1 VNNNF
6 DLDFTELGAP
16 HGSKPG
22 QAAPKAQGTEKQVEL
37 ITIGFSVKPKEKAII
52 QDHVNRM
59 HSQFVVDPTNE
70 RTEENVRLPR

>member
-16 HGSKPG
+16 PWQQTRSSR
-22 QAAPKAQGTEKQVEL
+22 PKSTEQVEL
-37 ITIGFSVKPKEKAII
+37 ITIGFGVKPKEKAVI

-59 HSQFVVDPTNE
+59 HSQFVVDPNKK
-70 RTEENVRLPR
+70 RTEENVGLSH